1 MKLEEEKWIRDKGR
15 VGALAAL
22 FHFSLFILPTSGR
35 RGQQGG
41 SWGSRE
47 QRALGAARGRSRSAN
62 SRSGLVAA
70 PVGVRAHQRGFTLLE
85 VLVAFIVFVLIFG
98 AVLDALGMAMRNTRR
113 SAEVSEAALW
123 AQSKLDA
130 IGTIEELDEGSDSG
144 EFNRQYRWQL
154 DVRKEQV
161 QRSDGLATDTFPVEL
176 YRVDLTVS
184 WGDANRHNE
193 QHFITL
199 RSKLKEGQF

>member
-1 MKLEEEKWIRDKGR
+1 QEKGKRKREKGTAR
-15 VGALAAL
+15 AVAPL
-22 FHFSLFILPTSGR
+22 FPFSVSHFPAGGR
-35 RGQQGG
+35 R
-41 SWGSRE
+41 
-47 QRALGAARGRSRSAN
+47 RGR
-62 SRSGLVAA
+62 
-70 PVGVRAHQRGFTLLE
+70 QQGFTLIE

-130 IGTIEELDEGSDSG
+130 VGTIEELEEGNERG
-144 EFNRQYRWQL
+144 EFNQQFRWEL
-154 DVRKEQV
+154 DIRKQEV
-161 QRSDGLATDTFPVEL
+161 PRTDGLASDTFPVDL

-184 WGDANRHNE
+184 WGDANQRKE